1 MQWGSA
7 YPSEVIM
14 SSAPSEAWRFLW
26 GGSPYRARSRQPPV
40 PSGALG
46 EEERQPRTNQ
56 VKRTQGTLEA
66 GRVTAHPEVWYSLV
80 RACKQ
85 TATVV
90 THRKPLQ
97 RHHDGEMPE
106 GLSGSSGP
114 GMQREKREELGRA
127 SGLLGTGRPPRPPGG
142 RSMVQGQSNHL
153 RVCGGRESRPQGK
166 GGDGGTEPSQD
177 TCAGHAGPKS
187 TSQPP

>member
-1 MQWGSA
+1 MWHACRRQDAVLVSGSDPAMQWGSA

-127 SGLLGTGRPPRPPGG
+127 SGLLGTGRPPPTTRRAVDGPGAVESPQ
-142 RSMVQGQSNHL
+142 SM
-153 RVCGGRESRPQGK
+153 RRAGK
-166 GGDGGTEPSQD
+166 PS
-177 TCAGHAGPKS
+177 TGERG
-187 TSQPP
+187 